1 MPAPTATR
9 TVTHGTFSIE
19 RTYPVTAH
27 ELFAAWA
34 TYDAK
39 DAWFASMQ
47 DFLAVKESYSLDF
60 RVGGAEIL
68 EGRLAS
74 GRHFRYAA
82 THQDI
87 VPDERII
94 QSYDVLIDGRRISV
108 SVMTAEIVPAA
119 TGTTL
124 VITEQGAFLDGL
136 DDNDERRLG
145 ALSNLDSIERYLASR
160 AAAASA

>member
-1 MPAPTATR
+1 MQHQS
-9 TVTHGTFSIE
+9 VTHGTFTIE
-19 RTYPVTAH
+19 RTYPVSTQ

-47 DFLAVKESYSLDF
+47 DFLETKESYALDF
-60 RVGGAEIL
+60 RVGGAEVL
-68 EGRLAS
+68 EGRLSS

-87 VPDERII
+87 VPDVRVV
-94 QSYDVLIDGRRISV
+94 QSYDVAIDGRRISV
-108 SVMTAEIVPAA
+108 SLLTAEILPAEGGA
-119 TGTTL
+119 TL
-124 VITEQGAFLDGL
+124 LITEQGTFLDGF

-145 ALSNLDSIERYLASR
+145 AISNLDSIERYF
-160 AAAASA
+160 AARGAAVSA

>member
-1 MPAPTATR
+1 MTHR
-9 TVTHGTFSIE
+9 TVAHGTFTIE

-27 ELFAAWA
+27 ELFDAWA
-34 TYDAK
+34 SEAAK

-47 DFLAVKESYSLDF
+47 DFLAVKDAYSLDF
-60 RVGGAEIL
+60 RVGGIEVL

-87 VPDERII
+87 VVDTRIV
-94 QSYDVLIDGRRISV
+94 QTYDVLIDGRRISV
-108 SVMTAEIVPAA
+108 SLLTVEIVPADR
-119 TGTTL
+119 GTTL

-136 DDNDERRLG
+136 DDNDQRRLG
-145 ALSNLDSIERYLASR
+145 AMTNLDSIERYFAGR
-160 AAAASA
+160 TAAVPA